1 MLRFNYKRPH
11 HDKTSFYP
19 RCINS
24 MTNIRRKQSKQLGN
38 NRRSSPHDVSNELHH
53 HRSLELN
60 PKQRLA
66 AILIGLGLGAL
77 GLSIRLVWL
86 QVVDTNNL
94 VQKAQ
99 AQQGVTMRPFVPRR
113 TIVDRSNNKIAIDR
127 PSYTFYARPKVFSEV
142 IFTKGKSKKGTIR
155 PIEPLDMAQ
164 RIAPILDKQPEELLT
179 KFYDKQGKI
188 RSTAVLIGTG
198 LDENIKNR
206 VQALKLEGLDLSQGE
221 LDYTRFYPQ
230 GDMLASV
237 LGYINQD
244 RKAPTGIE
252 RSQSAILERKVT
264 EYPLT
269 KEARGGIL
277 ADRVTP
283 DYLHTDDLKLRLSI
297 DLRLQRSARAALEQ
311 QIKTWNAKRGT
322 VIVMD
327 ADTGALRSLVV
338 WPTYDPNNYIRDVD
352 NYRKIV
358 GRGKDPKFDN
368 ATTLLENWAISEPC
382 EPGSTFKPIN
392 IAIALENGA
401 IKPSTMINDPGSIT
415 VFKGLK
421 PIRNSHL
428 EKYGDID
435 IAKVL
440 EVSSNVGMVKIMQ
453 KLKDTTYYNW
463 IQRIGLGQKYGI
475 DLPSEG
481 LGRIHSRREFLASPA
496 YPANTAFGQGFTLT
510 PLQMV
515 TLLGSIANGGKLVT
529 PHVVEGLFDSAGLRK
544 DKPTV
549 PEPTQIF
556 SPANTESVLKMMETV
571 VIRGSGKNAR
581 ISGYRIAGKTGTAE
595 QARNGGYR
603 GEKITS
609 FVGILPVDAKHRY
622 VVFAAIDRPK
632 GGIEALGSTVAA
644 PVVKSVM
651 ESLISIE
658 GIPPSNP
665 SLVGKELPII
675 K

>member
-1 MLRFNYKRPH
+1 M
-11 HDKTSFYP
+11 S
-19 RCINS
+19 
-24 MTNIRRKQSKQLGN
+24 NIRRKQSQQLDLSSQFSSREASN
-38 NRRSSPHDVSNELHH
+38 KPLNR
-53 HRSLELN
+53 RSLELDS
-60 PKQRLA
+60 KLRLTG
-66 AILIGLGLGAL
+66 ILMALGLGAL

-86 QVVDTNNL
+86 QIIDAGNL
-94 VQKAQ
+94 GQKAEI
-99 AQQGVTMRPFVPRR
+99 QQSVTIRPFVPRR
-113 TIVDRSNNKIAIDR
+113 TIVDRSNNQIAIDL
-127 PSYTFYARPKVFSEV
+127 PSYTLYARPKYFSQD
-142 IFTKGKSKKGTIR
+142 IFSKGKSKKATNVKIA
-155 PIEPLDMAQ
+155 PLDMAQ
-164 RIAPILDKQPEELLT
+164 RIAPILGKQPEEVRA

-188 RSTAVLIGTG
+188 REKAVLLGTG
-198 LDENIKNR
+198 LDENIKSR
-206 VQALKLEGLDLSQGE
+206 IQALKLEGLDISQGE

-230 GDMLASV
+230 EDMLASV

-244 RKAPTGIE
+244 RKAPAGVE

-269 KEARGGIL
+269 KEAKGNIL
-277 ADRVTP
+277 PDRVTA
-283 DYLHTDDLKLRLSI
+283 DFLHTDDLKLRLSI
-297 DLRLQRSARAALEQ
+297 DLRLQRAARAALEQ
-311 QIKTWNAKRGT
+311 QVKTWNAKRGT

-358 GRGKDPKFDN
+358 GRGEKGQDR
-368 ATTLLENWAISEPC
+368 ATVLLENWAVSEPC

-401 IKPSTMINDPGSIT
+401 IKPSTIINDPGSIT

-453 KLKDTTYYNW
+453 KLKPVTYYNW

-549 PEPTQIF
+549 PEPVQIF
-556 SPANTESVLKMMETV
+556 SPANTEAVLKMMETV
-571 VIRGSGKNAR
+571 TIRGSGKNAR
-581 ISGYRIAGKTGTAE
+581 ISGYRIAGKTGTA
-595 QARNGGYR
+595 QQVSNGGYSDDNR
-603 GEKITS
+603 KITS
-609 FVGILPVDAKHRY
+609 FVGILPVDSKHRY
-622 VVFAAIDRPK
+622 VVFAAIDRPQ

-658 GIPPSNP
+658 GIPPSDP

>member
-1 MLRFNYKRPH
+1 
-11 HDKTSFYP
+11 
-19 RCINS
+19 
-24 MTNIRRKQSKQLGN
+24 MTNIRRKQSAQLGS
-38 NRRSSPHDVSNELHH
+38 NRRSLTRDITTKSRQ
-53 HRSLELN
+53 HRSVDLN
-60 PKQRLA
+60 SQSRLA
-66 AILIGLGLGAL
+66 AILIAL
-77 GLSIRLVWL
+77 GLSALGLLLRLVWL
-86 QVVDTNNL
+86 QVVDTANL
-94 VQKAQ
+94 SQVAQ
-99 AQQGVTMRPFVPRR
+99 AQQSVRMRPIVPRR
-113 TIVDRSNNKIAIDR
+113 TIIDRSNNQIAIDR
-127 PSYTFYARPKVFSEV
+127 PSYTLYARPKVFSEV
-142 IFTKGKSKKGTIR
+142 IFAKGKSKKGTVR
-155 PIEPLDMAQ
+155 KIEPLQMAQ
-164 RIAPILDKQPEELLT
+164 RIAPLLDKQPEEILA
-179 KFYDKQGKI
+179 KFYDKDGKI
-188 RSTAVLIGTG
+188 REKAVLLGTG
-198 LDENIKNR
+198 LDENIRNR
-206 VQALKLEGLDLSQGE
+206 LRALKLEGLDISQGE

-230 GDMLASV
+230 KDMLASV

-244 RKAPTGIE
+244 RKAPTGVE
-252 RSQSAILERKVT
+252 RSQAKILERKVT
-264 EYPLT
+264 EYPLI
-269 KEARGGIL
+269 KDARGNIL
-277 ADRVTP
+277 PHRVTP

-297 DLRLQRSARAALEQ
+297 DLRLQRAAREALEQ
-311 QIKTWNAKRGT
+311 QVKTWNANRGT

-338 WPTYDPNNYIRDVD
+338 YPTFDPNNYSIDVE
-352 NYRKIV
+352 NYGKRV
-358 GRGKDPKFDN
+358 G
-368 ATTLLENWAISEPC
+368 TTRQASLLENWAISEPC

-392 IAIALENGA
+392 IAIALENGV
-401 IKPSTMINDPGSIT
+401 IKPNTIINDPGSIT

-440 EVSSNVGMVKIMQ
+440 EVSSNVGMVKIME
-453 KLKDTTYYNW
+453 KLKPTTYYNW

-481 LGRIHSRREFLASPA
+481 VGLFHSRREFLASPL
-496 YPANTAFGQGFTLT
+496 YSANTAFGQGFTLT

-544 DKPTV
+544 DKPIV
-549 PEPTQIF
+549 REPTQIF
-556 SPANTESVLKMMETV
+556 SPANTEAVLKMMETV

-581 ISGYRIAGKTGTAE
+581 ISGYRIAGKTGTA
-595 QARNGGYR
+595 QQVSNGGYSDNNR
-603 GEKITS
+603 KITS
-609 FVGILPVDAKHRY
+609 FVGILPVDGKHRY

-644 PVVKSVM
+644 PVVKTVM

>member
-1 MLRFNYKRPH
+1 M
-11 HDKTSFYP
+11 S
-19 RCINS
+19 
-24 MTNIRRKQSKQLGN
+24 NIRRKQSQQLDRNGQSSSRAAN
-38 NRRSSPHDVSNELHH
+38 NKPLNRRSLK
-53 HRSLELN
+53 LN
-60 PKQRLA
+60 PRLRLA
-66 AILIGLGLGAL
+66 GILMALGLGSL
-77 GLSIRLVWL
+77 GLSLRLVWL
-86 QVVDTNNL
+86 QLIDAGSL
-94 VQKAQ
+94 AQKAEN
-99 AQQGVTMRPFVPRR
+99 QQSVTIRPFVPRR
-113 TIVDRSNNKIAIDR
+113 TIVDRSNNQIAIDR
-127 PSYTFYARPKVFSEV
+127 PSYTLYARPKYFSKD
-142 IFTKGKSKKGTIR
+142 IFTKGKSKKATNFKIA
-155 PIEPLDMAQ
+155 PLNMAQ
-164 RIAPILDKQPEELLT
+164 RIAPILGKQPEELRA
-179 KFYDKQGKI
+179 KFYGKQGEI
-188 RSTAVLIGTG
+188 RSTAVLLGTG

-206 VQALKLEGLDLSQGE
+206 IQALKLEGLDISQGE

-230 GDMLASV
+230 EDMLASV

-244 RKAPTGIE
+244 RKAPAGVE

-269 KEARGGIL
+269 KEARGNIL
-277 ADRVTP
+277 PDRVTA
-283 DYLHTDDLKLRLSI
+283 DFLHTDDLKLRLSI
-297 DLRLQRSARAALEQ
+297 DLRLQRAARAALEQ

-368 ATTLLENWAISEPC
+368 ATILLENWAVSEPC

-392 IAIALENGA
+392 IAIALENGV
-401 IKPSTMINDPGSIT
+401 IKPSTIINDPGSIT

-453 KLKDTTYYNW
+453 KLKPANYYNW

-481 LGRIHSRREFLASPA
+481 LGKIHSRHEFLASPA

-510 PLQMV
+510 PMQMV

-556 SPANTESVLKMMETV
+556 SPANTEAVLKMMETV

-581 ISGYRIAGKTGTAE
+581 ISGYRIAGKTGTA
-595 QARNGGYR
+595 QQVSNGGYSDDNR
-603 GEKITS
+603 KITS
-609 FVGILPVDAKHRY
+609 FVGILPVDSKHRY
-622 VVFAAIDRPK
+622 VVFAAIDRPQ

-644 PVVKSVM
+644 PVVRSVM

-658 GIPPSNP
+658 GIPPSDT
-665 SLVGKELPII
+665 SLVGKELPVI

>member
-1 MLRFNYKRPH
+1 M
-11 HDKTSFYP
+11 S
-19 RCINS
+19 
-24 MTNIRRKQSKQLGN
+24 NIRRQQSEQLGSSS
-38 NRRSSPHDVSNELHH
+38 RSSSHQERNKFR
-53 HRSLELN
+53 HRRPLELN
-60 PKQRLA
+60 PQRRLA
-66 AILIGLGLGAL
+66 VILIALGLGAV
-77 GLSIRLVWL
+77 GLLIRLVWL
-86 QVVDTNNL
+86 QIVDSANL
-94 VQKAQ
+94 ERQ
-99 AQQGVTMRPFVPRR
+99 AQLQQSVTMRPFVPRR
-113 TIVDRSNNKIAIDR
+113 TIVDRSNNQIAIDR
-127 PSYTFYARPKVFSEV
+127 PSYTLYARPKYFSQDIV
-142 IFTKGKSKKGTIR
+142 TKGKSKKATRVLIT
-155 PIEPLDMAQ
+155 PLDMAQ
-164 RIAPILDKQPEELLT
+164 RIAPILGKQPEELRA
-179 KFYDKQGKI
+179 KFYDKQGAV
-188 RSTAVLIGTG
+188 RSTAVLLGTG
-198 LDENIKNR
+198 LGENIKNQLR
-206 VQALKLEGLDLSQGE
+206 DLKLEGLDISQGE

-230 GDMLASV
+230 EDLLGSV

-244 RKAPTGIE
+244 RKAPTGVE
-252 RSQSAILERKVT
+252 RSQAEILERKVT

-269 KEARGGIL
+269 KEARGNIL
-277 ADRVTP
+277 PDRVTA

-297 DLRLQRSARAALEQ
+297 DLRLQRAARAALAQ
-311 QIKTWNAKRGT
+311 QIKVWKAKRGT

-368 ATTLLENWAISEPC
+368 ATTLLENWAVSEPC

-392 IAIALENGA
+392 IAIALENGV
-401 IKPSTMINDPGSIT
+401 IKPSTIINDTGSIT
-415 VFKGLK
+415 VYKGLK

-428 EKYGDID
+428 EKYGEID

-453 KLKDTTYYNW
+453 KLKPEIYYNW

-481 LGRIHSRREFLASPA
+481 RGRIHGRREFLASPA

-510 PLQMV
+510 PIQMV

-529 PHVVEGLFDSAGLRK
+529 PHVVEGLFDSTGLRK

-556 SPANTESVLKMMETV
+556 SPKNTESVLKMMETV
-571 VIRGSGKNAR
+571 VVRGSGKNAR
-581 ISGYRIAGKTGTAE
+581 ISGYRIAGKTGTA
-595 QARNGGYR
+595 QQVSNGGYSDDNR
-603 GEKITS
+603 KITS
-609 FVGILPVDAKHRY
+609 FVGILPVDSKHRY
-622 VVFAAIDRPK
+622 VVFAAIDRPQ

-644 PVVKSVM
+644 PVVKTVM

-658 GIPPSNP
+658 GIPPSDP
-665 SLVGKELPII
+665 SQVGKEPPVI

>member
-1 MLRFNYKRPH
+1 M
-11 HDKTSFYP
+11 S
-19 RCINS
+19 
-24 MTNIRRKQSKQLGN
+24 NIRRKQSEQLGSSSRSSSRN
-38 NRRSSPHDVSNELHH
+38 ASNQSPNRRSFV
-53 HRSLELN
+53 LN
-60 PKQRLA
+60 PKLRLA
-66 AILIGLGLGAL
+66 GILMALGSGAL
-77 GLSIRLVWL
+77 GLSLRLVWL
-86 QVVDTNNL
+86 QLIDAGNL
-94 VQKAQ
+94 EQKAEI
-99 AQQGVTMRPFVPRR
+99 QQSVTIRPFVPRR
-113 TIVDRSNNKIAIDR
+113 TIVDRSNNQIAIDR
-127 PSYTFYARPKVFSEV
+127 PSYTLYARPKYFSQD
-142 IFTKGKSKKGTIR
+142 IFAKGKSKKATNVKIA
-155 PIEPLDMAQ
+155 PLDMAQ
-164 RIAPILDKQPEELLT
+164 RIAPILGKQPEEVRA

-188 RSTAVLIGTG
+188 REKAVLLGNG
-198 LDENIKNR
+198 LGENIKNR
-206 VQALKLEGLDLSQGE
+206 IQALKLEGLDISQGE

-230 GDMLASV
+230 EDMLASV

-244 RKAPTGIE
+244 RKAPAGVE

-269 KEARGGIL
+269 KEARGNIL
-277 ADRVTP
+277 PDRVTA
-283 DYLHTDDLKLRLSI
+283 DFLHTDDLKLRLSI
-297 DLRLQRSARAALEQ
+297 DLRLQRAARAALEQ
-311 QIKTWNAKRGT
+311 QIKVWNAKRGT

-338 WPTYDPNNYIRDVD
+338 WPTYDPNNYNRDVD

-368 ATTLLENWAISEPC
+368 ATTLLENWAVSEPC

-392 IAIALENGA
+392 IAIALENGV
-401 IKPSTMINDPGSIT
+401 IKPSTIINDTGSIT

-428 EKYGDID
+428 EKYGEID

-453 KLKDTTYYNW
+453 KLKPAIYYNW

-481 LGRIHSRREFLASPA
+481 LGKIHGRREFLASPA

-510 PLQMV
+510 PMQMV

-549 PEPTQIF
+549 PEPVQIF

-571 VIRGSGKNAR
+571 VVRGSGKNAR
-581 ISGYRIAGKTGTAE
+581 ISGYRIAGKTGTA
-595 QARNGGYR
+595 QQVSNGGYSDDNR
-603 GEKITS
+603 KITS
-609 FVGILPVDAKHRY
+609 FVGILPVDSKHRY

-644 PVVKSVM
+644 PVVKTVM

-658 GIPPSNP
+658 GIPPSDP
-665 SLVGKELPII
+665 SLVGKELPVI

>member
-1 MLRFNYKRPH
+1 
-11 HDKTSFYP
+11 
-19 RCINS
+19 
-24 MTNIRRKQSKQLGN
+24 MTNLRRNQSEPLDR
-38 NRRSSPHDVSNELHH
+38 NRRSSSRDGSKEQR
-53 HRSLELN
+53 HRRTVELN
-60 PKQRLA
+60 PKLRLA
-66 AILIGLGLGAL
+66 VILMALGLGAF
-77 GLSIRLVWL
+77 GLSIRLLWL
-86 QVVDTNNL
+86 QVVDTENL

-99 AQQGVTMRPFVPRR
+99 LQQNVTMRPIVPRR
-113 TIVDRSNNKIAIDR
+113 TIVDRLNNQVAIDR
-127 PSYTFYARPKVFSEV
+127 PSYTFYARPEYFSEV
-142 IFTKGKSKKGTIR
+142 IFDKGKSKKGTKVK
-155 PIEPLDMAQ
+155 IEPLDMAQ
-164 RIAPILDKQPEELLT
+164 RIAPILDKQPKELLE
-179 KFYDKQGKI
+179 KFHDKQGKI

-198 LDENIKNR
+198 LGENIKNR
-206 VQALKLEGLDLSQGE
+206 IQALKLEGLDISQGE

-230 GDMLASV
+230 EDMLASV

-244 RKAPTGIE
+244 RKAPNGIE

-269 KEARGGIL
+269 KDARGSIL
-277 ADRVTP
+277 ADRVTQ
-283 DYLHTDDLKLRLSI
+283 DYLHTDDLKLRISI
-297 DLRLQRSARAALEQ
+297 DLRLQRAAREALEKQ
-311 QIKTWNAKRGT
+311 VKVWKAKRGT

-338 WPTYDPNNYIRDVD
+338 WPTYDPNNYIRDVN
-352 NYRKIV
+352 NYRKVV
-358 GRGKDPKFDN
+358 GRGKDPRFDN

-392 IAIALENGA
+392 IAIALENGV
-401 IKPSTMINDPGSIT
+401 IKPSTIINDTGSIT
-415 VFKGLK
+415 VYKGLK

-428 EKYGDID
+428 EKYGEID

-453 KLKDTTYYNW
+453 KLKPEIYYNW

-481 LGRIHSRREFLASPA
+481 LGRIHGRREFLASPS

-510 PLQMV
+510 PMQMV

-571 VIRGSGKNAR
+571 VIKGSGKNAR

-595 QARNGGYR
+595 QARNGSYGS
-603 GEKITS
+603 EKITS
-609 FVGILPVDAKHRY
+609 FVGILPVDSKHRY

-644 PVVKSVM
+644 PVVKTVM
-651 ESLISIE
+651 DSLISIE
-658 GIPPSNP
+658 GIQPSDP
-665 SLVGKELPII
+665 SQVGKEPPVI

>member
-1 MLRFNYKRPH
+1 
-11 HDKTSFYP
+11 
-19 RCINS
+19 
-24 MTNIRRKQSKQLGN
+24 MT
-38 NRRSSPHDVSNELHH
+38 
-53 HRSLELN
+53 
-60 PKQRLA
+60 
-66 AILIGLGLGAL
+66 LGLGAL
-77 GLSIRLVWL
+77 GLLIRLVWL
-86 QVVDTNNL
+86 QILDAGNL
-94 VQKAQ
+94 AQKAEIQ
-99 AQQGVTMRPFVPRR
+99 HSVTIRPFVPRR
-113 TIVDRSNNKIAIDR
+113 TIVDRSNNQIAIDR
-127 PSYTFYARPKVFSEV
+127 PSYTLYARPKYFSQD
-142 IFTKGKSKKGTIR
+142 IFTKGKSKKATNVKIA
-155 PIEPLDMAQ
+155 PLDMAQ
-164 RIAPILDKQPEELLT
+164 RIAPILDKQPEQLRA
-179 KFYDKQGKI
+179 KFYDKQGEI

-198 LDENIKNR
+198 LGENIKNR
-206 VQALKLEGLDLSQGE
+206 IQALKLEGLDLSQGE

-230 GDMLASV
+230 EDMLASV

-244 RKAPTGIE
+244 RKAPTGVE
-252 RSQSAILERKVT
+252 RSQSEILERKVT

-269 KEARGGIL
+269 KEARGNIL
-277 ADRVTP
+277 PDRVTT
-283 DYLHTDDLKLRLSI
+283 DFLHTDDLKLRLSI
-297 DLRLQRSARAALEQ
+297 DLRLQRAARAALEQ
-311 QIKTWNAKRGT
+311 QIKVWNAKRGT

-338 WPTYDPNNYIRDVD
+338 WPTYDPNNYNRDVD
-352 NYRKIV
+352 HYRKIV

-392 IAIALENGA
+392 IAIALENGV
-401 IKPSTMINDPGSIT
+401 IKPSTIINDTGSIT

-428 EKYGDID
+428 EKYGEID

-453 KLKDTTYYNW
+453 KLKPEIYYNW

-510 PLQMV
+510 PMQMV

-581 ISGYRIAGKTGTAE
+581 ISGYRIAGKTGTA
-595 QARNGGYR
+595 QQVSNGSYSDDNR
-603 GEKITS
+603 KITS
-609 FVGILPVDAKHRY
+609 FVGILPVDSKHRY

-644 PVVKSVM
+644 PVVKTVM

-658 GIPPSNP
+658 GIPPSDP
-665 SLVGKELPII
+665 SQVGKELPVI

>member
-1 MLRFNYKRPH
+1 M
-11 HDKTSFYP
+11 
-19 RCINS
+19 
-24 MTNIRRKQSKQLGN
+24 
-38 NRRSSPHDVSNELHH
+38 
-53 HRSLELN
+53 
-60 PKQRLA
+60 A
-66 AILIGLGLGAL
+66 LGLGAL
-77 GLSIRLVWL
+77 GLSMRLVWL
-86 QVVDTNNL
+86 QIIDAGNL
-94 VQKAQ
+94 GQKAEI
-99 AQQGVTMRPFVPRR
+99 QQSVTIRPFVPRR
-113 TIVDRSNNKIAIDR
+113 TIVDRSNNQIAIDR
-127 PSYTFYARPKVFSEV
+127 PSYTLYARPKYFSQD
-142 IFTKGKSKKGTIR
+142 IFSKGKSKKATNVKIA
-155 PIEPLDMAQ
+155 PSDMAQ
-164 RIAPILDKQPEELLT
+164 RIAPILGKQPEEVRA

-188 RSTAVLIGTG
+188 REKAVLLGSG
-198 LDENIKNR
+198 LGENIKNR
-206 VQALKLEGLDLSQGE
+206 IQALKLEGLDISQGE

-230 GDMLASV
+230 EDMLASV

-244 RKAPTGIE
+244 RKAPAGVE

-269 KEARGGIL
+269 KEARGNIL
-277 ADRVTP
+277 PDRVTA
-283 DYLHTDDLKLRLSI
+283 DFLHTDDLKLRLSI
-297 DLRLQRSARAALEQ
+297 DLRLQRAARAALEQ

-352 NYRKIV
+352 NYRELV

-368 ATTLLENWAISEPC
+368 ATTLLENWAVSEPC

-392 IAIALENGA
+392 IAIALENGV
-401 IKPSTMINDPGSIT
+401 IKPSTIINDPGSIT

-453 KLKDTTYYNW
+453 KLKPATYYNW

-481 LGRIHSRREFLASPA
+481 LGKIHSRHEFLASPA

-510 PLQMV
+510 PMQMV

-556 SPANTESVLKMMETV
+556 SPANTEAVLKMMETV
-571 VIRGSGKNAR
+571 TIRGSGKNAR
-581 ISGYRIAGKTGTAE
+581 ISGYRIAGKTGTA
-595 QARNGGYR
+595 QQVSNGGYSDDNR
-603 GEKITS
+603 KITS
-609 FVGILPVDAKHRY
+609 FVGILPVDSKRRY
-622 VVFAAIDRPK
+622 VVFAAIDRPQ

-644 PVVKSVM
+644 PVVRSVM

-658 GIPPSNP
+658 GIPPSDP
-665 SLVGKELPII
+665 SLVGKELPVI

>member
-1 MLRFNYKRPH
+1 M
-11 HDKTSFYP
+11 S
-19 RCINS
+19 
-24 MTNIRRKQSKQLGN
+24 NIRRKQSQQLGSSSRSSARETSN
-38 NRRSSPHDVSNELHH
+38 QPPNRRSLV
-53 HRSLELN
+53 LN
-60 PKQRLA
+60 PKLRLA
-66 AILIGLGLGAL
+66 GILMALGLGAL
-77 GLSIRLVWL
+77 GLLIRLVWL
-86 QVVDTNNL
+86 QLIDAGNL
-94 VQKAQ
+94 EQKAEI
-99 AQQGVTMRPFVPRR
+99 QQSVTIRPFVPRR
-113 TIVDRSNNKIAIDR
+113 TIVDRSNNQIAIDR
-127 PSYTFYARPKVFSEV
+127 PSYTFYARPKYFSQD
-142 IFTKGKSKKGTIR
+142 IFTKGKLKKVTNVKIA
-155 PIEPLDMAQ
+155 PLEMAQ
-164 RIAPILDKQPEELLT
+164 RIAPILGKQPEELRA
-179 KFYDKQGKI
+179 KFYDKQGNI
-188 RSTAVLIGTG
+188 RSTAVLIGSG
-198 LDENIKNR
+198 LGENIKNR
-206 VQALKLEGLDLSQGE
+206 IQALKLEGLDISQGE

-230 GDMLASV
+230 EDLLASV

-244 RKAPTGIE
+244 RKAPAGVE

-269 KEARGGIL
+269 KEAKGNIL
-277 ADRVTP
+277 PDRVTA
-283 DYLHTDDLKLRLSI
+283 DFLHTDDLKLRLSI
-297 DLRLQRSARAALEQ
+297 DLRLQRAARAALEQ
-311 QIKTWNAKRGT
+311 QIKTWNAHRGT

-338 WPTYDPNNYIRDVD
+338 YPTFDPNNYSRDVE
-352 NYRKIV
+352 NYGKHV
-358 GRGKDPKFDN
+358 G
-368 ATTLLENWAISEPC
+368 TTRQASLLENWAVSEPC

-392 IAIALENGA
+392 IAIALENGV
-401 IKPSTMINDPGSIT
+401 IKPSTIINDPGSIT

-453 KLKDTTYYNW
+453 KLKPANYYNW

-481 LGRIHSRREFLASPA
+481 LGKIHSRHEFLASPA

-510 PLQMV
+510 PMQMV

-549 PEPTQIF
+549 PEPVQIF
-556 SPANTESVLKMMETV
+556 SPKNTESVLKMMETV

-581 ISGYRIAGKTGTAE
+581 ISGYRIAGKTGTA
-595 QARNGGYR
+595 QQVSNGGYSDDNR
-603 GEKITS
+603 KITS
-609 FVGILPVDAKHRY
+609 FVGILPVDSKHRY
-622 VVFAAIDRPK
+622 VVFAAIDRPQ

-644 PVVKSVM
+644 PVVRSVM

-665 SLVGKELPII
+665 SLVGKELPVI

>member
-1 MLRFNYKRPH
+1 
-11 HDKTSFYP
+11 
-19 RCINS
+19 
-24 MTNIRRKQSKQLGN
+24 MTNLRRNQSEQLGS
-38 NRRSSPHDVSNELHH
+38 NRRSSSHDVGKEPSRR
-53 HRSLELN
+53 RSLELK
-60 PKQRLA
+60 PQMRLA
-66 AILIGLGLGAL
+66 GILMALGLGAL

-86 QVVDTNNL
+86 QIVDTGNL
-94 VQKAQ
+94 AQKAQ
-99 AQQGVTMRPFVPRR
+99 LQQTVTKRPIMPRR
-113 TIVDRSNNKIAIDR
+113 PIVDRLNNQVAIDL
-127 PSYTFYARPKVFSEV
+127 PTYTLYAKKRTEV
-142 IFTKGKSKKGTIR
+142 M
-155 PIEPLDMAQ
+155 IEPLDMAQ
-164 RIAPILDKQPEELLT
+164 RIAPILDKQPEELRA

-188 RSTAVLIGTG
+188 RSTAVFLGSG
-198 LDENIKNR
+198 LSENIKNR
-206 VQALKLEGLDLSQGE
+206 LQALKLNGLDISHGE

-230 GDMLASV
+230 EDMLASV
-237 LGYINQD
+237 LGYINQG
-244 RKAPTGIE
+244 RQAPSGIE
-252 RSQSAILERKVT
+252 RSQSKILERKVT
-264 EYPLT
+264 KYLLT
-269 KEARGGIL
+269 KEYRGGIL
-277 ADRVTP
+277 ADGVTE
-283 DYLHTDDLKLRLSI
+283 DFMHTDDLKLRLSI
-297 DLRLQRSARAALEQ
+297 DLRLQRAARKALEQ

-338 WPTYDPNNYIRDVD
+338 WPTYDPNNYIRDVN

-368 ATTLLENWAISEPC
+368 ATTLLENWAVSEPC

-392 IAIALENGA
+392 IAIALENGV
-401 IKPSTMINDPGSIT
+401 IKPSTIINDPGSIT

-453 KLKDTTYYNW
+453 KLKPATYYNW
-463 IQRIGLGQKYGI
+463 IQKIGLGQKYGI

-481 LGRIHSRREFLASPA
+481 LGRIHSRHEFLSSPA

-510 PLQMV
+510 PMQMV

-544 DKPTV
+544 DQPTV

-581 ISGYRIAGKTGTAE
+581 ISGYRIAGKTGTA
-595 QARNGGYR
+595 QQVSNGGYGDDNR
-603 GEKITS
+603 KITS

-622 VVFAAIDRPK
+622 VVFAAIDRPQ

-658 GIPPSNP
+658 GIPPSDP
-665 SLVGKELPII
+665 SLVGKELPVI

>member
-1 MLRFNYKRPH
+1 M
-11 HDKTSFYP
+11 S
-19 RCINS
+19 
-24 MTNIRRKQSKQLGN
+24 NIRRKQSQQLDRN
-38 NRRSSPHDVSNELHH
+38 SQFSSRAASKKPLDR
-53 HRSLELN
+53 RSLELHS
-60 PKQRLA
+60 KLRLTG
-66 AILIGLGLGAL
+66 ILVALGLGAL

-86 QVVDTNNL
+86 QIIDAGNL
-94 VQKAQ
+94 GQKAEI
-99 AQQGVTMRPFVPRR
+99 QQSVTIRPFVPRR
-113 TIVDRSNNKIAIDR
+113 TIVDRSNNQIAIDR
-127 PSYTFYARPKVFSEV
+127 PSYTLYARPNYFSQD
-142 IFTKGKSKKGTIR
+142 IFSKGKSKKATNVKIA
-155 PIEPLDMAQ
+155 PLDMAQ
-164 RIAPILDKQPEELLT
+164 RIAPILDAQPEQLSA

-188 RSTAVLIGTG
+188 REKAVLLGTG
-198 LDENIKNR
+198 LGENIKNR
-206 VQALKLEGLDLSQGE
+206 IQALKLEGLDISQGE

-230 GDMLASV
+230 EDMLASV
-237 LGYINQD
+237 LGYINRD
-244 RKAPTGIE
+244 RKAPAGVE

-269 KEARGGIL
+269 KEARGNIL
-277 ADRVTP
+277 PDRVTA
-283 DYLHTDDLKLRLSI
+283 DFLHTDDLKLRLSI
-297 DLRLQRSARAALEQ
+297 DLRLQRAARAALEQ
-311 QIKTWNAKRGT
+311 QIKTWNAHRGT

-338 WPTYDPNNYIRDVD
+338 YPTFDPNNYSRAVE
-352 NYRKIV
+352 NYGKLV
-358 GRGKDPKFDN
+358 G
-368 ATTLLENWAISEPC
+368 TTRQASLLENWAVSEPC

-392 IAIALENGA
+392 IAIALENGV
-401 IKPSTMINDPGSIT
+401 IKPSTIINDPGSIT

-453 KLKDTTYYNW
+453 KLKPATYYNW

-481 LGRIHSRREFLASPA
+481 RGKIHSRHEFLASPA

-510 PLQMV
+510 PMQMV

-556 SPANTESVLKMMETV
+556 SPANTEAVLKMMETV

-581 ISGYRIAGKTGTAE
+581 ISGYRIAGKTGTA
-595 QARNGGYR
+595 QQVSNGGYSDDNR
-603 GEKITS
+603 KITS
-609 FVGILPVDAKHRY
+609 FVGILPVDSKHRY

-644 PVVKSVM
+644 PVVRSVM

-658 GIPPSNP
+658 GIPPSDP
-665 SLVGKELPII
+665 SLVGKELPVI

>member
-1 MLRFNYKRPH
+1 M
-11 HDKTSFYP
+11 
-19 RCINS
+19 
-24 MTNIRRKQSKQLGN
+24 
-38 NRRSSPHDVSNELHH
+38 
-53 HRSLELN
+53 
-60 PKQRLA
+60 A
-66 AILIGLGLGAL
+66 LGLGAL
-77 GLSIRLVWL
+77 VLGVRLVWL
-86 QVVDTNNL
+86 QIVDAGNL
-94 VQKAQ
+94 AQKAQ
-99 AQQGVTMRPFVPRR
+99 LQQSVTIRPFVPRR
-113 TIVDRSNNKIAIDR
+113 TIVDRSNHQIAIDR
-127 PSYTFYARPKVFSEV
+127 PSYTFYVRPKYFSGVVFS
-142 IFTKGKSKKGTIR
+142 KGKSKKGKIV
-155 PIEPLDMAQ
+155 PIAPPDMAQ
-164 RIAPILDKQPEELLT
+164 RLAPILGKQPEELLP

-188 RSTAVLIGTG
+188 RSTSVLLGSG

-206 VQALKLEGLDLSQGE
+206 IQALKLEGLDISHGE

-230 GDMLASV
+230 ESLMAPV

-244 RKAPTGIE
+244 RKAPTGVE

-269 KEARGGIL
+269 REAKGNIL
-277 ADRVTP
+277 PDRVTA
-283 DYLHTDDLKLRLSI
+283 DFLHTDDLKLRLSI
-297 DLRLQRSARAALEQ
+297 DLRLQRAASVALKQ
-311 QIKTWNAKRGT
+311 QVDTWKAKRGT

-327 ADTGALRSLVV
+327 TETGALRSLVV
-338 WPTYDPNNYIRDVD
+338 YPTFDPNNYARDVE
-352 NYRKIV
+352 NYGKRV
-358 GRGKDPKFDN
+358 GTARQ
-368 ATTLLENWAISEPC
+368 TSLLENWAVSEPC

-392 IAIALENGA
+392 IAIALESGV
-401 IKPSTMINDPGSIT
+401 IKPSTIINDNGSIT

-435 IAKVL
+435 VGKVL

-453 KLKDTTYYNW
+453 KLKPATYYNW

-475 DLPSEG
+475 DLPSESPG
-481 LGRIHSRREFLASPA
+481 IIHSRAEFLSSPS

-515 TLLGSIANGGKLVT
+515 TILGSIANGGKLVT
-529 PHVVEGLFDSAGLRK
+529 PHVVEGLFDSEGLRK

-556 SPANTESVLKMMETV
+556 SPQHTESVLKMMETV

-581 ISGYRIAGKTGTAE
+581 ISGYRIAGKTGTAQ
-595 QARNGGYR
+595 QASNGSYSDDKR
-603 GEKITS
+603 KITS
-609 FVGILPVDAKHRY
+609 FVGILPVDSKRRY
-622 VVFAAIDRPK
+622 IVFAAIDRPQ

-644 PVVKSVM
+644 PVVKTVM

-665 SLVGKELPII
+665 SLVGKALPVIRD
-675 K
+675 

>member
-1 MLRFNYKRPH
+1 M
-11 HDKTSFYP
+11 S
-19 RCINS
+19 
-24 MTNIRRKQSKQLGN
+24 NIRRKQSQQLDLSSQFSSREASN
-38 NRRSSPHDVSNELHH
+38 KPLNR
-53 HRSLELN
+53 RSLELDS
-60 PKQRLA
+60 KLRLTG
-66 AILIGLGLGAL
+66 ILMALGLGAL

-86 QVVDTNNL
+86 QIIDAGNL
-94 VQKAQ
+94 GQKAEI
-99 AQQGVTMRPFVPRR
+99 QQSVTIRPFVPRR
-113 TIVDRSNNKIAIDR
+113 TIVDRSNNQIAIDL
-127 PSYTFYARPKVFSEV
+127 PSYTLYARPKYFSQD
-142 IFTKGKSKKGTIR
+142 IFSKGKSKKATNVKIA
-155 PIEPLDMAQ
+155 PLDMAQ
-164 RIAPILDKQPEELLT
+164 RIAPILGKQPEEVRA

-188 RSTAVLIGTG
+188 REKAVLLGTG
-198 LDENIKNR
+198 LDENIKSR
-206 VQALKLEGLDLSQGE
+206 IQALKLEGLDISQGE

-230 GDMLASV
+230 EDMLASV

-244 RKAPTGIE
+244 RKAPAGVE

-269 KEARGGIL
+269 KEAKGNIL
-277 ADRVTP
+277 PDRVTA
-283 DYLHTDDLKLRLSI
+283 DFLHTDDLKLRLSI
-297 DLRLQRSARAALEQ
+297 DLRLQRAARAALEQ
-311 QIKTWNAKRGT
+311 QVKTWNAKRGT

-358 GRGKDPKFDN
+358 GRGKKGQDR
-368 ATTLLENWAISEPC
+368 ATVLLENWAVSEPC

-392 IAIALENGA
+392 IAIALENGV
-401 IKPSTMINDPGSIT
+401 IKPSTIVNDPGSFT
-415 VFKGLK
+415 VVEGFK

-440 EVSSNVGMVKIMQ
+440 EVSSNVGMVKIMD
-453 KLKDTTYYNW
+453 KLKPQIYYNW
-463 IQRIGLGQKYGI
+463 IQRIGLGRKYGV

-481 LGRIHSRREFLASPA
+481 LGSFHNRSEFLSSKF

-556 SPANTESVLKMMETV
+556 SPANTEAVLKMMETV

-581 ISGYRIAGKTGTAE
+581 ISGYRIAGKTGTA
-595 QARNGGYR
+595 QQVSNGGYSDDNR
-603 GEKITS
+603 KITS
-609 FVGILPVDAKHRY
+609 FVGILPVDSKHRY
-622 VVFAAIDRPK
+622 VVFAAIDRPQ

-658 GIPPSNP
+658 GIPPSDP

>member
-1 MLRFNYKRPH
+1 M
-11 HDKTSFYP
+11 S
-19 RCINS
+19 
-24 MTNIRRKQSKQLGN
+24 NIRRKQSQQLDRN
-38 NRRSSPHDVSNELHH
+38 SQFSSRAASKKPLDR
-53 HRSLELN
+53 RSLELHS
-60 PKQRLA
+60 KLRLTG
-66 AILIGLGLGAL
+66 ILVALGLGAL

-86 QVVDTNNL
+86 QIIDAGNL
-94 VQKAQ
+94 GQKAEI
-99 AQQGVTMRPFVPRR
+99 QQSVTIRPFVPRR
-113 TIVDRSNNKIAIDR
+113 TIVDRSNNQIAIDR
-127 PSYTFYARPKVFSEV
+127 PSYTLYARPQYFSQD
-142 IFTKGKSKKGTIR
+142 IFSKGKSKKATNVKIA
-155 PIEPLDMAQ
+155 PLDMAQ
-164 RIAPILDKQPEELLT
+164 RIAPILDAQPEQLSA

-188 RSTAVLIGTG
+188 REKAVLLGTG
-198 LDENIKNR
+198 LGENIKNR
-206 VQALKLEGLDLSQGE
+206 IQALKLEGLDISQGE

-230 GDMLASV
+230 EDMLASV
-237 LGYINQD
+237 LGYINRD
-244 RKAPTGIE
+244 RKAPAGVE

-269 KEARGGIL
+269 KEARGNIL
-277 ADRVTP
+277 PDRVTA
-283 DYLHTDDLKLRLSI
+283 DFLHTDDLKLRLSI
-297 DLRLQRSARAALEQ
+297 DLRLQRAARAALEQ
-311 QIKTWNAKRGT
+311 QIKTWNAHRGT

-338 WPTYDPNNYIRDVD
+338 YPTFDPNNYSRAVE
-352 NYRKIV
+352 NYGKLV
-358 GRGKDPKFDN
+358 G
-368 ATTLLENWAISEPC
+368 TTRQASLLENWAVSEPC

-392 IAIALENGA
+392 IAIALENGV
-401 IKPSTMINDPGSIT
+401 IKPSTIINDPGSIT

-453 KLKDTTYYNW
+453 KLKPATYYNW

-481 LGRIHSRREFLASPA
+481 RGKIHSRHEFLASPA

-510 PLQMV
+510 PMQMV

-556 SPANTESVLKMMETV
+556 SPANTEAVLKMMETV

-581 ISGYRIAGKTGTAE
+581 ISGYRIAGKTGTA
-595 QARNGGYR
+595 QQVSNGGYSDDNR
-603 GEKITS
+603 KITS
-609 FVGILPVDAKHRY
+609 FVGILPVDSKHRY

-644 PVVKSVM
+644 PVVRSVM

-658 GIPPSNP
+658 GIPPSDP
-665 SLVGKELPII
+665 SLVGKELPVI

>member
-1 MLRFNYKRPH
+1 MA
-11 HDKTSFYP
+11 
-19 RCINS
+19 
-24 MTNIRRKQSKQLGN
+24 NIRRKHSAQLGSS
-38 NRRSSPHDVSNELHH
+38 RRSSIGDANTKSR
-53 HRSLELN
+53 HRQSLELN
-60 PKQRLA
+60 PKLRLA
-66 AILIGLGLGAL
+66 GILAALGLGAL
-77 GLSIRLVWL
+77 GLLLRLVWL
-86 QVVDTNNL
+86 QVVDTANL
-94 VQKAQ
+94 TKQAQ
-99 AQQGVTMRPFVPRR
+99 AQQSITMRPIVPRR
-113 TIVDRSNNKIAIDR
+113 TIIDRSNNQIAIDR
-127 PSYTFYARPKVFSEV
+127 PSYTLYARPRVFSET
-142 IFTKGKSKKGTIR
+142 IFAEGKSKRGTTRKID
-155 PIEPLDMAQ
+155 PLDMAE
-164 RIAPILDKQPEELLT
+164 RIAPILDKQPAEIRA
-179 KFYDKQGKI
+179 KFYDKEGKV
-188 RSTAVLIGTG
+188 REKAVLLGTG

-206 VQALKLEGLDLSQGE
+206 LRALKLEGLDISQGE

-230 GDMLASV
+230 EDMLASV

-244 RKAPTGIE
+244 RKAPTGVE
-252 RSQSAILERKVT
+252 RSQTKILERKVT
-264 EYPLT
+264 EYPLI
-269 KEARGGIL
+269 KDARGNIL
-277 ADRVTP
+277 PYRVTP

-297 DLRLQRSARAALEQ
+297 DLRLQRAAREALEQ
-311 QIKTWNAKRGT
+311 QVKKWNANRGT

-338 WPTYDPNNYIRDVD
+338 YPTFDPNNYSRDVE
-352 NYRKIV
+352 NYGKRV
-358 GRGKDPKFDN
+358 GTARQ
-368 ATTLLENWAISEPC
+368 ASLLENWAVSEPC
-382 EPGSTFKPIN
+382 DPGSTFKPIN

-401 IKPSTMINDPGSIT
+401 IKPSTIINDPGTIT

-440 EVSSNVGMVKIMQ
+440 EVSSNVGMVKIME
-453 KLKDTTYYNW
+453 KLKPETYYNW
-463 IQRIGLGQKYGI
+463 LQRIGLGQKYGI

-481 LGRIHSRREFLASPA
+481 QGLFHKRREFLASPL

-515 TLLGSIANGGKLVT
+515 TLLGSIANGGRLVT

-556 SPANTESVLKMMETV
+556 SPANTEAVLKMMETV

-581 ISGYRIAGKTGTAE
+581 ISGYRIAGKTGTA
-595 QARNGGYR
+595 QQVSSGGYSDDNR
-603 GEKITS
+603 KITS

-658 GIPPSNP
+658 GIPPSDP
-665 SLVGKELPII
+665 SLVGKELPVI

>member
-1 MLRFNYKRPH
+1 M
-11 HDKTSFYP
+11 S
-19 RCINS
+19 
-24 MTNIRRKQSKQLGN
+24 NIHRKQSRQLDRN
-38 NRRSSPHDVSNELHH
+38 SQSLSRAAKNRPLK
-53 HRSLELN
+53 HRSLELHS
-60 PKQRLA
+60 KIRLTG
-66 AILIGLGLGAL
+66 ILMTLGLGAL

-86 QVVDTNNL
+86 QIIDAGNL
-94 VQKAQ
+94 GQKAEI
-99 AQQGVTMRPFVPRR
+99 QQSVTIRPFVPRR
-113 TIVDRSNNKIAIDR
+113 TIVDRSNNQIAIDR
-127 PSYTFYARPKVFSEV
+127 PSYTLYARPKCFSQD
-142 IFTKGKSKKGTIR
+142 IFTKGKSKKATNV
-155 PIEPLDMAQ
+155 PIAPLDMAQ
-164 RIAPILDKQPEELLT
+164 RIAPILDAQPEELRA

-188 RSTAVLIGTG
+188 REKAVLLGTG
-198 LDENIKNR
+198 LGENIKNR
-206 VQALKLEGLDLSQGE
+206 IQALKLEGLDISQGE

-230 GDMLASV
+230 EDMLASV

-244 RKAPTGIE
+244 RKAPAGVE

-269 KEARGGIL
+269 KEARGNIL
-277 ADRVTP
+277 PDLVTADF
-283 DYLHTDDLKLRLSI
+283 LHTDDLKLRLSI
-297 DLRLQRSARAALEQ
+297 DLRLQRAARAALEQ
-311 QIKTWNAKRGT
+311 QIKTWNAHRGT

-338 WPTYDPNNYIRDVD
+338 YPTFDPNNYSRAVE
-352 NYRKIV
+352 NYGKLV
-358 GRGKDPKFDN
+358 G
-368 ATTLLENWAISEPC
+368 TTRQASLLENWAVSEPC

-392 IAIALENGA
+392 IAIALENGV
-401 IKPSTMINDPGSIT
+401 IKPSTIINDPGSIT

-453 KLKDTTYYNW
+453 KLKPATYYNW

-481 LGRIHSRREFLASPA
+481 RGKIHSRHEFLASPA

-510 PLQMV
+510 PMQMV

-556 SPANTESVLKMMETV
+556 SPANTEAVLKMMETV

-581 ISGYRIAGKTGTAE
+581 ISGYRIAGKTGTA
-595 QARNGGYR
+595 QQVSNGGYSDDNR
-603 GEKITS
+603 KITS
-609 FVGILPVDAKHRY
+609 FVGILPVDSKHRY

-644 PVVKSVM
+644 PVVRSVM

-658 GIPPSNP
+658 GIPPSDP
-665 SLVGKELPII
+665 SLVGKKLPVI